1 VTERIQTAT
10 GSGRFLEPTRMET
23 FARSFAHWY
32 LRLPCDPM
40 PRCWQATIDVA
51 GDGRLMIVQHLLLA
65 INAHINHDLPQV
77 VVELAPEPDDLIRLR
92 PDFDAVNDIL
102 AETLPIV
109 MNDLRTVSRWVNR
122 AVATG
127 GGRAFNFSLEVARRQ
142 AWSAAV
148 RLQKLGPDARRADVA
163 ELDRLV
169 SVLAYLVANPGPPSS
184 WAVSVARRLEE
195 HDPRAVT
202 KQLLGSLA

>member
-1 VTERIQTAT
+1 
-10 GSGRFLEPTRMET
+10 
-23 FARSFAHWY
+23 
-32 LRLPCDPM
+32 
-40 PRCWQATIDVA
+40 
-51 GDGRLMIVQHLLLA
+51 
-65 INAHINHDLPQV
+65 
-77 VVELAPEPDDLIRLR
+77 
-92 PDFDAVNDIL
+92 
-102 AETLPIV
+102 
-109 MNDLRTVSRWVNR
+109 
-122 AVATG
+122 VATG

-169 SVLAYLVANPGPPSS
+169 SVLAYLVANPGPPTS
-184 WAVSVARRLEE
+184 WAVSVARRLED